1 MMMTANVVGF
11 KEEADAGEKG
21 AIVAS
26 PPVASF
32 QPPHPLFVISAT
44 TKHGTALDHTG
55 ENFVAEAFTNMK
67 TSKVLYVSL
76 WFSPLTKAK

>member
-1 MMMTANVVGF
+1 MMMMIANVVGF

-32 QPPHPLFVISAT
+32 QPPHPLFEISAT
-44 TKHGTALDHTG
+44 TKHGTALDHVVTGIAATNFFVLWIQTG
-55 ENFVAEAFTNMK
+55 ENFVAEAFK
-67 TSKVLYVSL
+67 L
-76 WFSPLTKAK
+76 